1 MFTEANVSKKNA
13 QKKWI
18 RLFPREYLDLFG
30 SNWKLAWQVFAS
42 SKAANDASTAASAT
56 FFVWAWR
63 GEADWSEAGLSGLSL
78 KRWESVLGKSAGL
91 FFRLIWWSQPWP
103 LQKLPPT
110 DCPQSKDIQPQGY
123 APCEHSWWPQKL
135 TKFAPPMR
143 VMVGAGA
150 IRCN

>member
-78 KRWESVLGKSAGL
+78 KRCESVLGKKCRIIFQADLVKPTMASPKTPTHRLPTEQRHSAS
-91 FFRLIWWSQPWP
+91 RIRS
-103 LQKLPPT
+103 
-110 DCPQSKDIQPQGY
+110 
-123 APCEHSWWPQKL
+123 
-135 TKFAPPMR
+135 MR
-143 VMVGAGA
+143 TFMVTSEAHQVRTAHACDGWG
-150 IRCN
+150 RGN